1 MKKLLGI
8 AVGVLSAVGLCAE
21 DVVSD
26 LTLETNVQFQ
36 TERVFRGRNEF
47 HKTLAPKV
55 KVGSLVCDGYDIYA
69 GIDAWLDIASK
80 SAFNRISPN
89 IGVSWDVAEIFTLDG
104 GYKHH
109 FHTAMPKEVKKGDE
123 LVSGKRD
130 SGEIYGGV
138 IVDVLLEPS
147 LYCFYDFGRKEFAIE
162 GRVLYNVDLSQY
174 AFSGLGIDLGA
185 KVGFDHSSKPNGLS
199 YIETLGKKSYSYYGV
214 NADLIYELS
223 NNAKAK
229 FGLAYEGNSAEQ
241 QSWVNGVQD
250 RGVIPGYR
258 NSLWINASVDCSF

>member
-47 HKTLAPKV
+47 HKTLV
-55 KVGSLVCDGYDIYA
+55 SGIKVGSPVCDECSAYV
-69 GIDAWLDIASK
+69 GIDAWLDIAGK
-80 SAFNRISPN
+80 SALNRISPQ
-89 IGVSWDVAEIFTLDG
+89 IGVLWDVGEMFTLDG
-104 GYKHH
+104 GYRHY
-109 FHTAMPKEVKKGDE
+109 FHTSMPNTVRRGQD
-123 LVSGKRD
+123 LVSLKCN
-130 SGEIYGGV
+130 SNELYGGI

-147 LYCFYDFGRKEFAIE
+147 LYCFYDFDRKEFAIE
-162 GRVLYNVDLSQY
+162 GRVLYNIDLSQY

-185 KVGFDHSSKPNGLS
+185 KVGFDHSSKPYGLPHDES
-199 YIETLGKKSYSYYGV
+199 LGKKGYGYYGI
-214 NADLIYELS
+214 NADLVYELN
-223 NNAKAK
+223 NNARAK
-229 FGLAYEGNSAEQ
+229 FGLVYEGNSAEKK
-241 QSWVNGVQD
+241 SWVNNGID
-250 RGVIPGYR
+250 NVIPGYR